1 MLKKKQD
8 AYEKL
13 VEISR
18 KDDYTTGSLLDYL
31 YHQKYSKVIDIDLS
45 RKTNVRIPQQ
55 LHRKISGND
64 DATMSFIAENHKKHP
79 NVFIWF
85 INRNSRI

>member
-13 VEISR
+13 AEISR

-31 YHQKYSKVIDIDLS
+31 YHQKYSKVIGIYLS

-55 LHRKISGND
+55 LHRKISRND
-64 DATMSFIAENHKKHP
+64 DATMFSIAENHKKHP
-79 NVFIWF
+79 NVFIRF
-85 INRNSRI
+85 INRNSTI